1 MSTQEIDPL
10 SVKRSLGLILLS
22 AALVL
27 IPSIITSKRIT
38 VEVPKPSISL
48 GRIEPTAE
56 ATSIQ
61 DLLVDKPVEESTP
74 EVIAEKPLE
83 PAQAVVEQKT
93 TITPPPVEKPVTE
106 PPVQPRTVG
115 SGSCE
120 AEIYKYDWN
129 HSVALAVARAES
141 GLNPG
146 ALNNNPRT
154 KDYSVGCFQINLYG
168 ANAKSRPSEATLKQA
183 SHNVAFAYKI
193 YKSNGS
199 SFKGQWGVCRKISC
213 Y

>member
-1 MSTQEIDPL
+1 MSIEQTDLTPL

-22 AALVL
+22 TALVL

-38 VEVPKPSISL
+38 VKVPKPSIAL
-48 GRIEPTAE
+48 GRLEPTAE

-61 DLLVDKPVEESTP
+61 DLIVDDPVIVPEPAIQPVQEP
-74 EVIAEKPLE
+74 VVAEVIP
-83 PAQAVVEQKT
+83 
-93 TITPPPVEKPVTE
+93 TPPPVEKPVTE
-106 PPVQPRTVG
+106 APVQPKMVG

-146 ALNNNPRT
+146 SLNNNPRT

-183 SHNVAFAYKI
+183 SENVAFAYRI

>member
-1 MSTQEIDPL
+1 MSKQEIDPL

-22 AALVL
+22 TALVL

-38 VEVPKPSISL
+38 VKVPKPSIAL
-48 GRIEPTAE
+48 GRLEPTAE

-61 DLLVDKPVEESTP
+61 DLLVDKPVDEPQP
-74 EVIAEKPLE
+74 EVIAQTAPE
-83 PAQAVVEQKT
+83 PPQAVVVPET

-106 PPVQPRTVG
+106 APVQPKMVG

-146 ALNNNPRT
+146 SLNNNPRT

-183 SHNVAFAYKI
+183 SENVAFAYRI